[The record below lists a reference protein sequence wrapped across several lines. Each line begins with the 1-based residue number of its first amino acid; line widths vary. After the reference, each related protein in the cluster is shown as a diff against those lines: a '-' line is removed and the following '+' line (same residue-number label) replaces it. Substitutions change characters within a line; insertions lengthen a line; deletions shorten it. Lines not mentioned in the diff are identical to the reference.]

1 MKKTHPAK
9 RILSLLLV
17 FAMIFALYMPA
28 RAASGSE
35 DSKASF
41 KKVDTTVSADLS
53 NRVAETAEEEPAY
66 GPKEKV
72 RVSIVLEDKPTVQAG
87 YAIEGIAQNQAAI
100 AYRDKLEDKQE
111 SMAQQIS
118 KQALGGAKLDVVWNL
133 TLAANLISANVE
145 YGQIEKIKQVSG
157 VDAVYIEPVY
167 EPDVVSGGSADVN
180 MLPSSHMIGSPIAWE
195 SGYTGAGSRIAII
208 DTGLDTDHQSFDP
221 GALEYALQEYA
232 ELPLTNAAHAIPG
245 GGKARGI
252 LYILSATATAKNP
265 PCTHFST
272 PLNFS
277 PTQNPYITPLVIVL
291 IFCFMIFRLRTR
303 FLYVDHRTFL
313 WISDLPAYILT
324 GGFGKEIAVDYRT
337 ESLSYP
343 YKE

>member
-1 MKKTHPAK
+1 MQGQQEAPALPSPGNRERLRPCRASAQPNTRASPTACTQEADDLERERGGEGRRERGSAQK
-9 RILSLLLV
+9 IT
-17 FAMIFALYMPA
+17 ALQRRPA
-28 RAASGSE
+28 PAPDEA
-35 DSKASF
+35 
-41 KKVDTTVSADLS
+41 
-53 NRVAETAEEEPAY
+53 TA
-66 GPKEKV
+66 
-72 RVSIVLEDKPTVQAG
+72 
-87 YAIEGIAQNQAAI
+87 
-100 AYRDKLEDKQE
+100 
-111 SMAQQIS
+111 
-118 KQALGGAKLDVVWNL
+118 QALHPCRQPSQHPRPDGQPWRAP
-133 TLAANLISANVE
+133 SARGFN
-145 YGQIEKIKQVSG
+145 
-157 VDAVYIEPVY
+157 
-167 EPDVVSGGSADVN
+167 SAFV
-180 MLPSSHMIGSPIAWE
+180 
-195 SGYTGAGSRIAII
+195 
-208 DTGLDTDHQSFDP
+208 
-221 GALEYALQEYA
+221 EYA